1 MSGAV
6 RTNRLAAWR
15 TEKHV
20 LFGFGGGVRR
30 RDAQPTSR
38 SACRIRTRFVTIWP
52 TKTIA
57 RISTLRGDAPTALR
71 GAPSGARNPTDPTVV
86 VRSFLVRLH
95 SPRLYRY
102 LLLAAIFLLYFSWLS
117 LTAFARTHAR
127 VAALG
132 SAITFL
138 ALWSLVATV
147 ATDPGSVPADY
158 VRKRL
163 TRRQRARSSVAS
175 RAAAAERDQRRAR
188 ARQERSEPRAPAPI
202 RQTGS
207 LLRRLPT

>member
-1 MSGAV
+1 M
-6 RTNRLAAWR
+6 
-15 TEKHV
+15 
-20 LFGFGGGVRR
+20 
-30 RDAQPTSR
+30 
-38 SACRIRTRFVTIWP
+38 
-52 TKTIA
+52 
-57 RISTLRGDAPTALR
+57 
-71 GAPSGARNPTDPTVV
+71 
-86 VRSFLVRLH
+86 RLH

-163 TRRQRARSSVAS
+163 TRRQPSARAQVS
-175 RAAAAERDQRRAR
+175 RRAQR
-188 ARQERSEPRAPAPI
+188 PPNASCKSGSQARQ
-202 RQTGS
+202 
-207 LLRRLPT
+207 